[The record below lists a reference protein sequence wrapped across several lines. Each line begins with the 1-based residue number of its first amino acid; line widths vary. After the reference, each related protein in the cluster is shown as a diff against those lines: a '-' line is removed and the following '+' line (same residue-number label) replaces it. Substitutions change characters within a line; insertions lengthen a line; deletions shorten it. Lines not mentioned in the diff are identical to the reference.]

1 MATVYSHSRLG
12 CFDNCPFS
20 YKLRYLEKLRVDKD
34 TIERFLGN
42 TVHST
47 LEYTY
52 QKVNFENVLPEKEKI
67 AQYFNWLWKKD
78 WKDSIVIVKK
88 NKYDKEHYRSIGEKA
103 ITRYTERYYPF
114 KQNKILGLE
123 QKIEIKLDKKGE
135 YKMTGIVDRIDE
147 TESGDVE
154 IHDYKTGMTT
164 PTQSAMEED
173 KQLALYQIGVKEF
186 AGDKKITLMWH
197 YLMSGVDFTV
207 NKNEEQ
213 LEEIKKDTLLAI
225 DEVESAKDFPKKPG
239 PLCNYCEYFNHADGK
254 NGVICDGR
262 SGS

>member
-1 MATVYSHSRLG
+1 MTTVFSHSRLV

-20 YKLRYLEKLRVDKD
+20 YKLRYLEKIRVEKD

-52 QKVNFENVLPEKEKI
+52 RRVNLENATPTKDQVAE
-67 AQYFNWLWKKD
+67 YFDWRWKKD
-78 WKDSIVIVKK
+78 WKESIFIVKK
-88 NKYDKEHYRSIGEKA
+88 GKFTKEWYMNEGKKSI
-103 ITRYTERYYPF
+103 IRYTERYYPF

-123 QKIEIKLDKKGE
+123 QKIEIKLDPKGE
-135 YKMTGIVDRIDE
+135 YKMTGVVDRIDE
-147 TESGDVE
+147 TASGDVE

-164 PTQSAMEED
+164 PSQAKMEKD
-173 KQLALYQIGVKEF
+173 RQLALYQIGVKALVGEV
-186 AGDKKITLMWH
+186 KITLMWH
-197 YLMSGVDFTV
+197 YLMSGVDFSV

-225 DEVESAKDFPKKPG
+225 DEVQSAKEFPKKPG
-239 PLCNYCEYFNHADGK
+239 PLCNYCEYLNHIDASGSLL
-254 NGVICDGR
+254 CDG
-262 SGS
+262 GK